1 MGGLTAYKKLLGMGK
16 EALEKAKAIPRA
28 AEMKMKAL
36 HEMSKID
43 VEIADQEAKIA
54 DASAEYPVDFLKLIR
69 AIDDKAILERR
80 KRMYGEIIVEMFP
93 DSPKIAAAAKSD
105 GKERE
110 RGDGEDD

>member
-1 MGGLTAYKKLLGMGK
+1 VALTSYKKLLAMGK

-54 DASAEYPVDFLKLIR
+54 DASSEYPINFDKLIR
-69 AIDDKAILERR
+69 AIDDKTLLERR

-93 DSPKIAAAAKSD
+93 DSPKVAAAAKSD
-105 GKERE
+105 GKDDEK
-110 RGDGEDD
+110 ED